1 MNDYW
6 QLLRPRI
13 VAMVLLAM
21 AVAAWISGGQPPDW
35 FELLHALFG
44 TALVIIGA
52 IALNQ
57 RLESRG
63 DAKMPGTA
71 PRPLPARRLTNR
83 QVTVFGLVASA
94 AGLGH
99 LWYWSHAG
107 VLAVA
112 VASWLLYVC
121 AYTPLKSITMWQTPL
136 GALAGAMPVLL
147 GAAVVHAPM
156 SPMAMT
162 LFAVVFFWQFP
173 HAMAIAWLYR
183 DQFAN
188 AGVRLATVV
197 DASGRIAGSLALF
210 GAAVLLPASLGPVGF
225 RTPSWPYATA
235 AVVLGAGYL
244 ACAGRFMYD
253 RNDTTARWLLRASI
267 VYLPLLFIALLAAY

>member
-1 MNDYW
+1 MTDYW

-21 AVAAWISGGQPPDW
+21 AVAAWISGEQPPDW
-35 FELLHALFG
+35 SELLHALFG

-63 DAKMPGTA
+63 DAKMPRTA
-71 PRPLPARRLTNR
+71 GRPLPAERLTDR
-83 QVTVFGLVASA
+83 QATVFGLAASV

-121 AYTPLKSITMWQTPL
+121 AYTPLKSRTMWQTPL

-183 DQFAN
+183 DQFAD
-188 AGVRLATVV
+188 AGIRLATVV
-197 DASGRIAGSLALF
+197 DASGRIAGTLALL
-210 GAAVLLPASLGPVGF
+210 GAVVLLPASLAPLGF
-225 RTPSWPYATA
+225 AAPSWPYATA
-235 AVVLGAGYL
+235 ALLLGAVYL
-244 ACAGRFMYD
+244 ACAGRFMHD

-267 VYLPLLFIALLAAY
+267 VYLPLLFTALLAAY